1 MKNLKYRMNNYL
13 YAISKTF
20 STLPSSVG
28 GGACGFNWIGSGG
41 GEATWRG
48 GRGGGGSCR
57 FTWIVGGGGTCTL
70 TWVPGGGG
78 GVIAAVS
85 RLTGIGGIG
94 GGGGGGGGGGADALE
109 VGPCAI
115 CMLPLTVEVAFP
127 IDPELTIK
135 KKRIS
140 ATQTQKDGIGYVS

>member
-1 MKNLKYRMNNYL
+1 MNNYL

-28 GGACGFNWIGSGG
+28 GGACRFNWIGSGR

-57 FTWIVGGGGTCTL
+57 FTWIAGGGGTCRL

-78 GVIAAVS
+78 VAAAVS

-94 GGGGGGGGGGADALE
+94 GEGGGGG
-109 VGPCAI
+109 
-115 CMLPLTVEVAFP
+115 
-127 IDPELTIK
+127 
-135 KKRIS
+135 
-140 ATQTQKDGIGYVS
+140 

>member
-1 MKNLKYRMNNYL
+1 MNNYL

-20 STLPSSVG
+20 STLPSSAG

-48 GRGGGGSCR
+48 GRGGGSCR
-57 FTWIVGGGGTCTL
+57 FTWIARGGGTCRL

-78 GVIAAVS
+78 GGGVAAAVS
-85 RLTGIGGIG
+85 RLNGIGGIG
-94 GGGGGGGGGGADALE
+94 GGEADALAVE
-109 VGPCAI
+109 TCAI
-115 CMLPLTVEVAFP
+115 CMLPLTVEVAFR
-127 IDPELTIK
+127 IDPELKIK

-140 ATQTQKDGIGYVS
+140 ATQTQKDGIGYIS